1 MQLALWNNRHFRI
14 LQMLQKINISFIHSF
29 LYSYANQKAI
39 SYEALYNI
47 HFLKE
52 NFATN

>member
-29 LYSYANQKAI
+29 CIVMPTQKAI
-39 SYEALYNI
+39 SYEAFYNI